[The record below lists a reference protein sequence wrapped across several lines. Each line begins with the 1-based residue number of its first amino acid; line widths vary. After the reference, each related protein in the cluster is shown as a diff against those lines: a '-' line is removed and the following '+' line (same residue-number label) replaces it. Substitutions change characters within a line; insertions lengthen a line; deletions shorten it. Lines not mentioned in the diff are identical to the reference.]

1 MTRIRSPGYP
11 NASLEQVIDN
21 AGKVHLQD
29 RQHPVDR
36 ATVARHL
43 GFSGLSGAADRA
55 LSALLHFG
63 LMEKVKKGELRVTDL
78 ALRIIHPTDPNER
91 REALYEA
98 AFAPELFKELR
109 ARYPEAPPSRDSLSS
124 YLSRSGFAS
133 AAIPSATKAYL
144 ETCYFLQREHAYDL
158 GVAAPEVAPESAPV
172 EPQPEPNV
180 TPLTPAA
187 APHQPGTRTTLM
199 SNRTLTL
206 NEPYLDIRGSREVHI
221 EGILDYDGLLELEEK
236 LKALKMLIKKS
247 AAASSPSEGNNA
259 KPE

>member
-1 MTRIRSPGYP
+1 MARIRSPGYP
-11 NASLEQVIDN
+11 NVSLEQVIEN
-21 AGKVHLQD
+21 VGKVHQQD

-36 ATVARHL
+36 SAVALHL

-55 LSALLHFG
+55 LSALLHYG

-78 ALRIIHPTDPNER
+78 ALRILHPCDPSER

-98 AFAPELFKELR
+98 GFAPELFTELR
-109 ARYPEAPPSRDSLSS
+109 QRYPEAPPSRDSLSS

-133 AAIPSATKAYL
+133 AAIPAATKAYL

-158 GVAAPEVAPESAPV
+158 GVAPPEPVTDSVPV
-172 EPQPEPNV
+172 EPQSEPNM
-180 TPLTPAA
+180 TPSSPAA
-187 APHQPGTRTTLM
+187 TAHQSGTRTIM

-221 EGILDYDGLLELEEK
+221 EGLLDYDGLIELEEK
-236 LKALKMLIKKS
+236 LKALKMLITKKP
-247 AAASSPSEGNNA
+247 APSSSGQGDNDKSE
-259 KPE
+259 

>member
-1 MTRIRSPGYP
+1 MARIRSPGYP
-11 NASLEQVIDN
+11 NVSLEQVIDN

-36 ATVARHL
+36 ATVALHL

-78 ALRIIHPTDPNER
+78 ALRIIHPSEPNER

-109 ARYPEAPPSRDSLSS
+109 ARYPQTPPSRDSLSS

-133 AAIPSATKAYL
+133 AAIPAATKAYL

-158 GVAAPEVAPESAPV
+158 GVAPPEVVTESAPV
-172 EPQPEPNV
+172 EPQSEPNM
-180 TPLTPAA
+180 TPSTPATA
-187 APHQPGTRTTLM
+187 AHQPGAERDIDNGRADLCRKRHRGRHRATR
-199 SNRTLTL
+199 
-206 NEPYLDIRGSREVHI
+206 
-221 EGILDYDGLLELEEK
+221 
-236 LKALKMLIKKS
+236 
-247 AAASSPSEGNNA
+247 
-259 KPE
+259 